1 MRICVFRSSAVVI
14 YVVGTGQSSNCNRRK
29 RSSLTFLQIKWHNT
43 WIICE
48 TKNCFFLACIFY
60 FDACER
66 KSERMTMYLT
76 LAHAYVVT
84 VYLIFSR
91 CTLLT
96 SIIYYGKWKPTTFI
110 YAGNNFIKRSLQI
123 TLCRRWPGFHQFLC
137 LLLFSTCNYCKD
149 YH

>member
-1 MRICVFRSSAVVI
+1 MRICVSWSSAVII
-14 YVVGTGQSSNCNRRK
+14 YVVGTGQSSDCNRRK
-29 RSSLTFLQIKWHNT
+29 RSSLTFLQTKWHNT

-48 TKNCFFLACIFY
+48 TKTVFSSMHFSFWCMW
-60 FDACER
+60 
-66 KSERMTMYLT
+66 KSEWVSMFLP
-76 LAHAYVVT
+76 LAHAYAVT

-96 SIIYYGKWKPTTFI
+96 SIIYHGKWKPTTFI
-110 YAGNNFIKRSLQI
+110 YAGNNFMKRSFQI

-137 LLLFSTCNYCKD
+137 LLLFSACNYCND